1 VFNWLLRLFRQN
13 PPPERL
19 QSSLADKSTSAL
31 SDPSRESIQLNEG
44 GATNVEALTS
54 EGVSWVAFDENLLER
69 ARTQWQFG
77 DWESLASISRESLQ
91 HHPERARLAVLVA
104 AGHGQIGNQ
113 EKLQQF
119 IRLAQD
125 WGCSRKLISQVL
137 ISGVQNSLGLA
148 SLAAGQTDRAKLF
161 FEQSVQTG
169 MPGADLKLLSGA
181 RARQQR
187 QLLDLDASN

>member
-1 VFNWLLRLFRQN
+1 MFNWLLRLFRKNEPSQSW
-13 PPPERL
+13 
-19 QSSLADKSTSAL
+19 QSSVEPSPEVSNLNNEISIDVDTLAS
-31 SDPSRESIQLNEG
+31 ES
-44 GATNVEALTS
+44 
-54 EGVSWVAFDENLLER
+54 VSLVVYDENLLER
-69 ARTQWQFG
+69 TRIQWQFG
-77 DWESLASISRESLQ
+77 DWGSLASISRESLQ

-104 AGHGQIGNQ
+104 AGHAQRGNQ

-148 SLAAGQTDRAKLF
+148 SLAADQTDRAALF
-161 FEQSVQTG
+161 FEQSVETG

-187 QLLDLDASN
+187 QLLGLDASS